1 VALMA
6 RKVNASFFGSP
17 PRDVVTDAGLYE
29 RWLANAAGDAA
40 LVADLVTGANSTTPI
55 DHTGAPLGCP
65 IRLPLAAQHIDRSL
79 VLSGAGSTV
88 DEDDFYILGVPVFV
102 RTGEAGVYRL
112 TVDVTFPIGDPD
124 ANEVTAEV
132 RSSSWALDYGP
143 APGLRAVIQN
153 VNAGRRSYG
162 DDALISTGEASGTTS
177 TVTWAITLGEGLQY
191 LMVRR
196 YCAFAD
202 ADPAARLLSWS
213 LDHDRT
219 YAGSSNGLEVQGSAV
234 VGDLYEAPV
243 LAPATVVDFYDEE
256 IADEGPLSAWVL
268 VQLNRKINALWE
280 YITGAK
286 IPGNNAQK
294 NTSTWDNNRASFTAE
309 ALLELPMMISALGSI
324 NADTGKPSVDSY
336 TSTSP
341 TEGLIDWIMHPT
353 AHSTANVNVETQLVR
368 LPNFPTSSSAL
379 KCAVL
384 IHTPFSSGDGANW
397 RFRVTNSTTVTSS
410 AAVAP
415 VQIGSSNFHV
425 ATVTA
430 IPFSAGADNQMTL
443 QLAHTAVAA
452 LTEEIDLLG
461 ACYYYDP

>member
-1 VALMA
+1 MA

-112 TVDVTFPIGDPD
+112 TVSTKTPAGIDIF
-124 ANEVTAEV
+124 AEV
-132 RSSSWALDYGP
+132 RDGSWGLDYGP
-143 APGLRAVIQN
+143 TPGIPTVAPVTPGAR
-153 VNAGRRSYG
+153 
-162 DDALISTGEASGTTS
+162 
-177 TVTWAITLGEGLQY
+177 TVSQSVDHSWAITLGEGLQY

-196 YCAFAD
+196 YCQFGD
-202 ADPAARLLSWS
+202 ADPDGRLFSWS

-256 IADEGPLSAWVL
+256 IADDGPLSAWVL

-353 AHSTANVNVETQLVR
+353 AHSTANVNIETQLVR